1 MYFQGKG
8 VMTTYWLL
16 GEESQDKGE
25 TYEKDDEWDI
35 TADNDDEGID
45 DVDEISTHA
54 TVTFHVS
61 DHDTVHAGQV

>member
-1 MYFQGKG
+1 
-8 VMTTYWLL
+8 MTTYWLL
-16 GEESQDKGE
+16 GENSQD
-25 TYEKDDEWDI
+25 EKDDEWDI

-61 DHDTVHAGQV
+61 DHDTVHIGQV

>member
-1 MYFQGKG
+1 
-8 VMTTYWLL
+8 MTTYWLL
-16 GEESQDKGE
+16 GENSQDEKG
-25 TYEKDDEWDI
+25 DEWDI